1 MLRAAIWGV
10 GKWGQTLVDSVHGK
24 SDAIG
29 FTVAIARTPSKYEDF
44 AKSRGIALA
53 GDPATVLSD
62 PDIDAVVIA
71 TANSLHP
78 EHVRQAAEAGKHAF
92 VEKPFGLKADDAL
105 SAVRACERAGV
116 VLGVGFNR
124 RFLPSFRDLEKAVKG
139 GDLGRILHVE
149 GQFSGPT
156 GLRIEPGSWR
166 GMATEAPAGGMTA
179 RGIHVLDS
187 MIQLCGRV
195 ASTYAISERR
205 VLRTGMDDT
214 TSMLF
219 RFSNGAT
226 GYLSTIMATG
236 HIWNIHVFGTKG
248 WVEMRGQQTLV
259 FSDLDGKETVREYE
273 AVDIERAELEA
284 FAAAVN
290 GGAAFPV
297 LPDDAVHTTAVLE
310 AVTRSAETGHR
321 VVIG

>member
-10 GKWGQTLVDSVHGK
+10 GKWGQTLVDSVQGK

-44 AKSRGIALA
+44 AQSRGIALA
-53 GDPATVLSD
+53 SDPATVLSD
-62 PDIDAVVIA
+62 PDVDAVVIA

-78 EHVRQAAEAGKHAF
+78 EHVRQAAKAGKHAF
-92 VEKPFGLKADDAL
+92 VEKPFGLEAGDAL

-124 RFLPSFRDLEKAVKG
+124 RFLPAFRDLEKAVNG

-156 GLRIEPGSWR
+156 GLRIEPGNWR
-166 GMATEAPAGGMTA
+166 GMAAEAPAGGMTA
-179 RGIHVLDS
+179 RGIHVLDA
-187 MIQLCGRV
+187 MIQLCGPI
-195 ASTYAISERR
+195 ASAYAVSERR
-205 VLRTGMDDT
+205 VLRAGMDDT
-214 TSMLF
+214 TAMLF
-219 RFSNGAT
+219 RFSNGTT

-310 AVTRSAETGHR
+310 AVTRSAETGQR
-321 VVIG
+321 VAVG